1 MPAGISFVVIGGWL
15 LSRWTYSSSAFGLV
29 NGRYV
34 FWLRLNVTSMKLIT
48 CLLASMVMRSPLL
61 LKMRHISF
69 LMLSVSLGEAL
80 VMASP
85 SSRYSPTFMS
95 RCWSCERRK
104 LPTSSHVSTPSKLP
118 IVTSN
123 AVFPF
128 FCQGCCL
135 WIKMEFL
142 AWVIMFLSSAVIFSW
157 AEAKSSALLRRS
169 WLMDG

>member
-1 MPAGISFVVIGGWL
+1 MPAGVFFVVIGGWL

-34 FWLRLNVTSMKLIT
+34 FWLRLNVTSRKLII
-48 CLLASMVMRSPLL
+48 CLLASMAMRSPLL

-69 LMLSVSLGEAL
+69 LMFSVSLGEAL

-104 LPTSSHVSTPSKLP
+104 LRTSSHVSDRQSCPL
-118 IVTSN
+118 
-123 AVFPF
+123 
-128 FCQGCCL
+128 
-135 WIKMEFL
+135 
-142 AWVIMFLSSAVIFSW
+142 
-157 AEAKSSALLRRS
+157 
-169 WLMDG
+169 